1 MEFEINNDFNL
12 PNKKINILDDNILF
26 NKSRIS
32 DDVLSMS
39 SREDV
44 SIAEEIE
51 SDIGNEGNEY
61 VFKQSSMGA
70 SSNSDDFSEISI
82 DDIQKPKQQIRTTVQ
97 DEMTEKKEILYQ
109 FDRLRSKGVK
119 VPYDFNM
126 SSNIHEMRSSYE
138 RIKRE
143 KEIDAAVRFQRKM
156 LMGFVTGCEFLNT
169 RYNPFSVELDGW
181 SEQVH
186 ESVDDYD
193 DIFEELHDK
202 YKDSGSNM
210 APELRLLISLGGS
223 AFMFHLTKKMFSNSQ
238 LPKVEEVLQRNP
250 ELMKKFQEASAMEY
264 MRGSSGPS
272 GPSGSSGI
280 SNPSGLFGS
289 SGPAMPSFSR
299 NKPDA
304 SSGGDLFGMVS
315 NLFNTTNNPTTDVDD
330 IINNVH
336 SKINLVPTEDNMM
349 ETLTMTEDEITSL
362 IEDTA
367 DIKMIN
373 SSVGKKSKKSKKD
386 TRVLNL

>member
-264 MRGSSGPS
+264 MRGP
-272 GPSGSSGI
+272 SGI
-280 SNPSGLFGS
+280 SNPSNVSNSSGLFGS

-299 NKPDA
+299 NKPDT

>member
-1 MEFEINNDFNL
+1 MEFELENDFDFKL
-12 PNKKINILDDNILF
+12 PTKKINIIDDNVLF

-44 SIAEEIE
+44 SIAEEIA
-51 SDIGNEGNEY
+51 SDIGSEDKY
-61 VFKQSSMGA
+61 VFRQA
-70 SSNSDDFSEISI
+70 SNNSNSDDFSEMSI
-82 DDIQKPKQQIRTTVQ
+82 EDIPNPQQKQQYREQSRTHMPTIQ

-109 FDRLRSKGVK
+109 FDRLKSKGVK

-126 SSNIHEMRSSYE
+126 NSNIHEMRSCYE

-143 KEIDAAVRFQRKM
+143 KEIDSSIRFQRKM

-238 LPKVEEVLQRNP
+238 LPKVEEVLQKNP
-250 ELMKKFQEASAMEY
+250 DLMKKFQEASAMEY
-264 MRGSSGPS
+264 MRGNMGPS
-272 GPSGSSGI
+272 
-280 SNPSGLFGS
+280 
-289 SGPAMPSFSR
+289 MPSMSS
-299 NKPDA
+299 NKKQDIG
-304 SSGGDLFGMVS
+304 GGDLFGMVS
-315 NLFNTTNNPTTDVDD
+315 NLFNNNTPTTDVDD

-336 SKINLVPTEDNMM
+336 SKININPPDDNMM
-349 ETLTMTEDEITSL
+349 ETLTVTEDEITSL

-367 DIKMIN
+367 DIKLIN
-373 SSVGKKSKKSKKD
+373 GSSSKKPKKNKKD